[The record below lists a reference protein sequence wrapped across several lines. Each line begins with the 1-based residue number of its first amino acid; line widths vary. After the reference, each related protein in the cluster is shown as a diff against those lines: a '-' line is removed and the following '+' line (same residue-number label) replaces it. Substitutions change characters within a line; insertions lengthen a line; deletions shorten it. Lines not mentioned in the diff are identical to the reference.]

1 MLRKIIIILSLLFI
15 CCAWLSPFH
24 ANPWLMIV
32 SEICAFLSLFCLI
45 FFFKDKDIIIPRV
58 ILPVLFFSIIPFF
71 QYFFGIELYFETALL
86 CFSYLFCVFLSMIIG
101 FNTASIELKERTLIL
116 LSGSILISSLIS
128 VIIILLQ
135 WFGLEKNIFLIAPLH
150 HDRPFGNFAQ
160 PNNMATFLVFGL
172 LSNLFLLKDL
182 KITKKMAS
190 VFSFLIL
197 FAIALSYSRTAWI
210 ELIIIGVCL
219 FFIQD
224 KVVKKKTIYFYSV
237 LFFIFLF
244 TIPYLNNFLNGF
256 GLGLLSTQNVN
267 DRLSTG
273 SLRLGIWKQM
283 LVAIYQQPWFGYG
296 WNQTAYAQ
304 IIASTTVFHS
314 EQTRSAHNIILEL
327 LVWNGILIG
336 SIIIFYALYLLKL
349 VFFTSN
355 QKMVLIRLIIV
366 SFIVHALLEFPQN
379 YACFLLIIA
388 FLIGFLLRENYDLK
402 IFQLNK
408 KTFPIIFIFSII
420 IFGAI
425 IRDYL
430 NIKYIIANYN
440 SEEFEKNEIKEE
452 ILILGRLDTM
462 KNWVFEKKPS
472 MMSDAKIKYY
482 KNFIKT
488 APTEY
493 NLINIVKIL
502 ILNGRFEEARDYYK
516 ILYDLYHVNYTY
528 DDIYKSVKNN
538 QPIRVNEIGE
548 R

>member
-58 ILPVLFFSIIPFF
+58 ILPVLFFSLIPFF

-86 CFSYLFCVFLSMIIG
+86 CFSYLFCVFFSMIIG
-101 FNTASIELKERTLIL
+101 FNAASIEIKERTLIL

-135 WFGLEKNIFLIAPLH
+135 WLGLEKNIFLIAPLH

-172 LSNLFLLKDL
+172 LSNLFLLKEL
-182 KITKKMAS
+182 RIKNKAATT
-190 VFSFLIL
+190 FSILIL
-197 FAIALSYSRTAWI
+197 FAIALSYSRAAWVELLI
-210 ELIIIGVCL
+210 ICVVLLFVKDELIR
-219 FFIQD
+219 
-224 KVVKKKTIYFYSV
+224 KKTVCFFS
-237 LFFIFLF
+237 LLFIFFLF
-244 TIPYLNNFLNGF
+244 AIPYINNFLNDF
-256 GLGLLSTQNVN
+256 GLGLLSTQNIN

-283 LVAIYQQPWFGYG
+283 FVAIYQQPWFGYG

-304 IIASTTVFHS
+304 IIASATVFHS

-336 SIIIFYALYLLKL
+336 SIIIFYTLYLLRL
-349 VFFTSN
+349 VFLKYN
-355 QKMVLIRLIIV
+355 KKMIFIKLIIV
-366 SFIVHALLEFPQN
+366 SFIVHTLLEFPQN
-379 YACFLLIIA
+379 YACFLFVIS
-388 FLIGFLLRENYDLK
+388 FLVGFLLRENSDLRT
-402 IFQLNK
+402 FSLNK
-408 KTFPIIFIFSII
+408 NIFPIVFILSII
-420 IFGAI
+420 VFGAI
-425 IRDYL
+425 VRDYL
-430 NIKYIIANYN
+430 NIKYIIVNYN
-440 SEEFEKNEIKEE
+440 SEEFERNEIKER
-452 ILILGRLDTM
+452 ILILDRLDVM
-462 KNWVFEKKPS
+462 KNWVFEKKPF
-472 MMSDAKIKYY
+472 MMSDFKIKYY
-482 KNFIKT
+482 ENFIKT

-493 NLINIVKIL
+493 NLINIIKIL
-502 ILNGRFEEARDYYK
+502 ILNGNFEKARDYYK

-538 QPIRVNEIGE
+538 KPIRVNENGE

>member
-58 ILPVLFFSIIPFF
+58 VLPVLFFSLIPFF

-86 CFSYLFCVFLSMIIG
+86 CFSYLFCVFMSMIIG
-101 FNTASIELKERTLIL
+101 FNTASMGLKERTLIL

-135 WFGLEKNIFLIAPLH
+135 WFGLEKNIFFIAPLH

-190 VFSFLIL
+190 IFSFLIL

-237 LFFIFLF
+237 LFFLFLF
-244 TIPYLNNFLNGF
+244 TIPYLNNFLNDF

-349 VFFTSN
+349 VFFASN

-482 KNFIKT
+482 ENFIKT

-538 QPIRVNEIGE
+538 
-548 R
+548 

>member
-58 ILPVLFFSIIPFF
+58 VLPVLFFSLIPFF

-86 CFSYLFCVFLSMIIG
+86 CFSYLFCVFMSMIIG
-101 FNTASIELKERTLIL
+101 FNTASMGLKERTLIL
-116 LSGSILISSLIS
+116 LSGSILMSSLIS

-135 WFGLEKNIFLIAPLH
+135 WFGLEKNIFFIAPLH

-190 VFSFLIL
+190 IFSFLIL

-237 LFFIFLF
+237 LFFLFLF
-244 TIPYLNNFLNGF
+244 TIPYLNNFLNDF

-349 VFFTSN
+349 VFFASN

-482 KNFIKT
+482 ENFIKT